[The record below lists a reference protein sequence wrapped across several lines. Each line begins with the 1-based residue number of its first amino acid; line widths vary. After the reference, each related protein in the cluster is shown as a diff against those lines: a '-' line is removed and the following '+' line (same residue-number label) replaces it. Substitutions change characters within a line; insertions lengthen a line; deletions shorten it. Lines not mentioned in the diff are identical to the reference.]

1 MSAHRAHHQPLYII
15 AAHGG
20 AGYHQPASDSS
31 LKRSLRAAISS
42 ALPAFSGATVRSDIT
57 SSGGSSSESSSS
69 WSALDATTAVI
80 ATLEDHPDFNAG
92 YGSNLTFDG
101 RVECDASLM
110 LSTTEERSLPS
121 LPSSSSSSPSFSYS
135 FGSVGAVRGVRNPV
149 LLARCVLEERIRERG
164 RGPGMARM
172 GMGCVPPLML
182 VGEGAVQFARE
193 RGVRVVDA
201 PDSEEMVAPR
211 AREEWRVWR
220 ERCSR
225 WKDDDDGFESRGLL
239 QGEGNELE
247 LEDAELEPLRV
258 RQDTVGAVV
267 LVGDVEQKLE
277 VAAGVSSGGIL
288 LKHSGRVGEAAIFGS
303 GCWAERSAGGRS
315 VACSV
320 SGQGELIMQSFLAK
334 TLAERTVASAEVD
347 THEVLRSV
355 LVDQF
360 YDKWNQRGEHQPAV
374 GVLLLTQGVDGDE
387 STARL
392 WCAFT
397 TQSMAVAYASS
408 RQPKPKARVL
418 RNTAHDFSNE
428 NGPPPFFITT
438 LPC

>member
-31 LKRSLRAAISS
+31 LKCSLRAAISS
-42 ALPAFSGATVRSDIT
+42 ALPAFSGATARSGIT
-57 SSGGSSSESSSS
+57 SSDGSSSESSSS
-69 WSALDATTAVI
+69 WSALDATTSVI
-80 ATLEDHPDFNAG
+80 TALEDHPDFNAG

-101 RVECDASLM
+101 QVECDASLM
-110 LSTTEERSLPS
+110 SSTTEERSLPS
-121 LPSSSSSSPSFSYS
+121 LPSSSSPPSSYS

-149 LLARCVLEERIRERG
+149 LLARCVLEERIRGRERG
-164 RGPGMARM
+164 MRR
-172 GMGCVPPLML
+172 VPPLML

-201 PDSEEMVAPR
+201 PDSEEMIASG
-211 AREEWRVWR
+211 AREEWRMWR

-225 WKDDDDGFESRGLL
+225 WKGDDDGFESRGLP
-239 QGEGNELE
+239 QGGEKE
-247 LEDAELEPLRV
+247 LEDAELERLRV

-267 LVGDVEQKLE
+267 LVGDSDTKARDVEQKLE

-303 GCWAERSAGGRS
+303 GCWAERSSGGRS

-320 SGQGELIMQSFLAK
+320 SGQGELIMQLFLAK
-334 TLAERTVASAEVD
+334 TLAERTVASTEGD

-387 STARL
+387 STTRL

-397 TQSMAVAYASS
+397 TQSMAIAYASS

-428 NGPPPFFITT
+428 NGRPPFFITT

>member
-1 MSAHRAHHQPLYII
+1 
-15 AAHGG
+15 
-20 AGYHQPASDSS
+20 
-31 LKRSLRAAISS
+31 
-42 ALPAFSGATVRSDIT
+42 
-57 SSGGSSSESSSS
+57 
-69 WSALDATTAVI
+69 
-80 ATLEDHPDFNAG
+80 
-92 YGSNLTFDG
+92 
-101 RVECDASLM
+101 
-110 LSTTEERSLPS
+110 
-121 LPSSSSSSPSFSYS
+121 
-135 FGSVGAVRGVRNPV
+135 
-149 LLARCVLEERIRERG
+149 
-164 RGPGMARM
+164 M
-172 GMGCVPPLML
+172 GMGMGMGRVPPLML

-201 PDSEEMVAPR
+201 SDSEEMVAPR

-225 WKDDDDGFESRGLL
+225 WKNDEDGLESGALL
-239 QGEGNELE
+239 QGEGKEP
-247 LEDAELEPLRV
+247 EDAELEPLRV

-267 LVGDVEQKLE
+267 LVGDLDAEAGDVEQKVE

-303 GCWAERSAGGRS
+303 GCWAERSAAGGRS

-334 TLAERTVASAEVD
+334 TLAERTVASTEGD

-387 STARL
+387 STTRL

-418 RNTAHDFSNE
+418 RNTAHDFGDE
-428 NGPPPFFITT
+428 NGRPPFFITT